1 MVSYEYYSINKM
13 IILVILL
20 VSFSGALCAQN
31 ITLEVDQEAPEP
43 SKIILPFVFHT
54 EALQTAYG
62 VFLGGS
68 GHFQPQASVF
78 GAAFA
83 TTNDT
88 VAGFIGMQDIQF
100 PFARRLF
107 LTLYGSKG
115 DYTNQL
121 VYAGFNSAFPGER
134 SGSNN
139 SDNDNNIQGSGEDD
153 WLELNFRY
161 LLPTGHAKNNSI
173 NKYYLKNGLLSSGET
188 GGNVWNPK
196 KSGRVNLELML
207 FKRSRSFLNE
217 DTDIRGKTTGV
228 RYAVEY
234 DNRDFNLNPSKG
246 SLQRLLLTQ
255 DYGWSGSTDEW
266 SAVQLD
272 IRKYLS
278 FGATDSLRQRVL
290 ALNFWTSYSP
300 SWQLVQTA
308 DGLAINGQ
316 SPSYLGSALGGFH
329 RLRSYP
335 TYRFSDKAA
344 IYYAAEYR
352 MIPKWNP
359 FNNYKL
365 LKLLEVDWIQI
376 VPFVEF
382 GRVAPEWSVST
393 LHSDMKKVVGLGL
406 RMMAKKAV
414 FRLDTAYS
422 NDSWSMW
429 AMVGHPF

>member
-1 MVSYEYYSINKM
+1 MM
-13 IILVILL
+13 RILIQILL
-20 VSFSGALCAQN
+20 LSSIAKMSYAQN
-31 ITLEVDQEAPEP
+31 IKLDVGEEAPEP
-43 SKIILPFVFHT
+43 SKLILPYVLHT
-54 EALQTAYG
+54 ESLDTAYG
-62 VFLGGS
+62 VFFGGS

-78 GAAFA
+78 ATAFA

-100 PFARRLF
+100 PFAKRLF

-121 VYAGFNSAFPGER
+121 VYTGFNSAFPGER

-139 SDNDNNIQGSGEDD
+139 SDNDNNIQGLGKDD
-153 WLELNFRY
+153 WLEFNFRY

-173 NKYYLKNGLLSSGET
+173 NKYHLKNGLLSSGET
-188 GGNVWNPK
+188 GGNVWDPM
-196 KSGRVNLELML
+196 KSGRVNLEFTL

-228 RYAVEY
+228 RYAIEY
-234 DNRDFNLNPSKG
+234 DNRDFNSNPSKG
-246 SLQRLLLTQ
+246 SLQRFSVSQ
-255 DYGWSGSTDEW
+255 DYGWADSTDEW

-272 IRKYLS
+272 LRKYFS
-278 FGATDSLRQRVL
+278 FGATNSFRQQVL

-300 SWQLVQTA
+300 SWQLVQTP
-308 DGLAINGQ
+308 GGPAIDGQ
-316 SPSYLGSALGGFH
+316 SPSYLGSALGGYT

-335 TYRFSDKAA
+335 AYRYSDKAA

-352 MIPKWNP
+352 IIPRWNP
-359 FNNYKL
+359 FNNSKL
-365 LKLLEVDWIQI
+365 FKFLEIDWIQV

-382 GRVAPEWSVST
+382 GRVAPEWSAST

-422 NDSWSMW
+422 EDSWSMW